1 MQFQGLHIT
10 ICLFFCVFNL
20 TSTKHFA
27 VSRTLLQMVKNQQIR
42 RGFWKVFFKHSGEI
56 DAWLRGS
63 VCGWLREWLWYRVL
77 VEKTAGRASKVLKSH
92 FSTCSD
98 DDIFVSILSPSVV
111 CSLCLFP
118 SSACGLMTHYYCF
131 FYVCV
136 CVYAVILH
144 VQVYVLVSDGRTFYL
159 LKSNK

>member
-1 MQFQGLHIT
+1 M
-10 ICLFFCVFNL
+10 
-20 TSTKHFA
+20 
-27 VSRTLLQMVKNQQIR
+27 
-42 RGFWKVFFKHSGEI
+42 
-56 DAWLRGS
+56 
-63 VCGWLREWLWYRVL
+63 
-77 VEKTAGRASKVLKSH
+77 EKTAGRASKVLKSH

-131 FYVCV
+131 FLCVCV
-136 CVYAVILH
+136 CLCMHAVILH